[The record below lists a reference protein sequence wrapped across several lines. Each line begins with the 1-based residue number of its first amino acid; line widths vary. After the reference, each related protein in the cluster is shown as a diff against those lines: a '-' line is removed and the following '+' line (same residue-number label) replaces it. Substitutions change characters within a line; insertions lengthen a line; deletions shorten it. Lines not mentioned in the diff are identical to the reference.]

1 MSDKPGY
8 DQFIKHSQNWIFDF
22 PDTKI
27 LRELLEMRLNEK
39 DAVFLSTFPH
49 FPSTIE
55 QLSESFNISA
65 DELITRMQPLI
76 KEGFIYEVEGR
87 SATRFSKTDPL
98 FFFGRLPGW
107 LGKKDEF
114 AKKYAPLMNQ
124 YYDQNFGQDF
134 MGHHTKGLR
143 SIPVN
148 TTVDDPR
155 SILPYEDLLAY
166 VEKEDYHTVSSCAC
180 RHNFN
185 MDLDREDCKHEVEV
199 CLHFGRLGKYIV
211 KNDMGRKIEKAET
224 LEILKRCAD
233 NGLVHAISNT
243 KNGMDTICNCCSCC
257 CIFLRSINLADGVP
271 REYHQRSN
279 YMVQV
284 NSETCIACGLC
295 GKRCPIDA
303 IKLVDKTDVKQSEE
317 GKKLKPKDLKTVS
330 YDPDACIGCGVC
342 VHKCPTQSLTLT
354 KRDTVEDIPENFFD
368 AGMRMMTERGKDP
381 STMF

>member
-1 MSDKPGY
+1 MSDTPTY

-55 QLSESFNISA
+55 QLSERFNISA

-107 LGKKDEF
+107 LGKKDES

-143 SIPVN
+143 AIPVN
-148 TTVDDPR
+148 TT
-155 SILPYEDLLAY
+155 IL
-166 VEKEDYHTVSSCAC
+166 
-180 RHNFN
+180 
-185 MDLDREDCKHEVEV
+185 
-199 CLHFGRLGKYIV
+199 
-211 KNDMGRKIEKAET
+211 
-224 LEILKRCAD
+224 
-233 NGLVHAISNT
+233 
-243 KNGMDTICNCCSCC
+243 
-257 CIFLRSINLADGVP
+257 
-271 REYHQRSN
+271 
-279 YMVQV
+279 
-284 NSETCIACGLC
+284 
-295 GKRCPIDA
+295 
-303 IKLVDKTDVKQSEE
+303 
-317 GKKLKPKDLKTVS
+317 
-330 YDPDACIGCGVC
+330 
-342 VHKCPTQSLTLT
+342 
-354 KRDTVEDIPENFFD
+354 
-368 AGMRMMTERGKDP
+368 
-381 STMF
+381 